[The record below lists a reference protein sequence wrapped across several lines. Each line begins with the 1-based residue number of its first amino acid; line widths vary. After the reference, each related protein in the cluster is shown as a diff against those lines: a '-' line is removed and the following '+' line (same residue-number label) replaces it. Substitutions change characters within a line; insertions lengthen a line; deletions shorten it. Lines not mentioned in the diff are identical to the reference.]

1 MNSTMMGALSG
12 AAGGLSKYGEI
23 QGEQRK
29 YNMDQKKIQAETLRK
44 ENFARFQHDLSQSAR
59 GSGMVS
65 NVGQEY
71 TKAELEGL
79 PEGERTSALSK
90 YDYQE
95 GVKTRQAE
103 KTAGKKKQA
112 KGQEIS
118 KEWTTSTG
126 DPITNQEAEKLLETP
141 EGRQQLMNRLER
153 DVAKEERVA
162 TVKGKA
168 TSAKDKKAVESNF
181 RRSVTSANKQTMT
194 GTEAEKVDVIL
205 AEVDNFQDDPIVM
218 NLPQVQNAQ
227 ATRASGEL
235 INQMFKSGKSKS
247 QIESEMKADGASPKQ
262 IKDAMAYA
270 DFHAEGATGP
280 DVIFGKQ
287 GKGR

>member
-1 MNSTMMGALSG
+1 MNSAMMGALSG

-29 YNMDQKKIQAETLRK
+29 YNMDQKKIQAEPLRK
-44 ENFARFQHDLSQSAR
+44 ENFARFQHDLTQSAR
-59 GSGMVS
+59 GSGMVTQA
-65 NVGQEY
+65 GQEY

-103 KTAGKKKQA
+103 KTAGKKAQLKA
-112 KGQEIS
+112 QEIS

-153 DVAKEERVA
+153 DVAKESRVA
-162 TVKGKA
+162 TQSEERAEGKA
-168 TSAKDKKAVESNF
+168 KLNTSSKFHGALEKLIMKPDEEYGDPSQKTKNIVGAMKAREPGSDDYKKAMESGIV
-181 RRSVTSANKQTMT
+181 REAVTTDKLAAIAKKAAKGAG
-194 GTEAEKVDVIL
+194 GTLTLDSTRVKAARKELEAKGVPKEGQDKIL
-205 AEVDNFQDDPIVM
+205 AY
-218 NLPQVQNAQ
+218 A
-227 ATRASGEL
+227 GL
-235 INQMFKSGKSKS
+235 I
-247 QIESEMKADGASPKQ
+247 
-262 IKDAMAYA
+262 
-270 DFHAEGATGP
+270 
-280 DVIFGKQ
+280 
-287 GKGR
+287 